1 MNTKYIYESPD
12 RGQTIYRSILGD
24 FKQPKELIRGNG
36 MVCIPHSIPPT
47 HSTLDI
53 HLNKKELDKTNY
65 IYESPDGG
73 KTIYK
78 HVRGDLDGIRE
89 LVYIHP

>member
-1 MNTKYIYESPD
+1 MSNRVLED
-12 RGQTIYRSILGD
+12 RSVLGD

-36 MVCIPHSIPPT
+36 MATIPHSIPPT
-47 HSTLDI
+47 LDR
-53 HLNKKELDKTNY
+53 HLNKTNIVETNY

-78 HVRGDLDGIRE
+78 RRRG
-89 LVYIHP
+89 VYYCRTY

>member
-1 MNTKYIYESPD
+1 MNTKYIFESPD
-12 RGQTIYRSILGD
+12 RGQTIYRSVLGD

-36 MVCIPHSIPPT
+36 MATIPHSIPPT
-47 HSTLDI
+47 LYR
-53 HLNKKELDKTNY
+53 HLNKTNIVETNY

-78 HVRGDLDGIRE
+78 RRRGDLDGTRE
-89 LVYIHP
+89 VVHIL

>member
-12 RGQTIYRSILGD
+12 RGQTIYRSVLGD

-36 MVCIPHSIPPT
+36 MARMPHSIP
-47 HSTLDI
+47 HIQSTLDI
-53 HLNKKELDKTNY
+53 PLNKQNLDKTTN

-78 HVRGDLDGIRE
+78 RIRGDLYGTRE
-89 LVYIHP
+89 LVYI